1 MSELQQTWIAIL
13 GEHALP
19 LAAFVGLSLALAFVL
34 RLANVFLSVYEDPRI
49 AAVAEMLPRNN
60 CGACGF
66 AGCRPFAEAL
76 VAGKAQPA
84 GCTVSAPAERERI
97 ADYLNVAVG
106 EQEKRVAR
114 LACAGGSNA
123 ALLRAR
129 YQGLKSCMAAEQV
142 AGGGKGCAWGC
153 LGLGDCEASCDFEA
167 ITMQAD
173 ALPRVDPALCTACG
187 DCVVAC
193 PRDLFSLQPVSHRL
207 QVRCMSELAGDP
219 VLEECAVG
227 CTACEKCVHDAPSGL
242 LEMRNN
248 LPVVDYSRN
257 DLATRDI
264 IERCPTGAIV
274 WYVNDGDA
282 VIGREAPPVHR
293 RAPLPIRPLR

>member
-1 MSELQQTWIAIL
+1 MSELQQTMNAIF

-19 LAAFVGLSLALAFVL
+19 LIVFVGLSLALAFIL
-34 RLANVFLSVYEDPRI
+34 RLANLFLSVYEDPRI
-49 AAVAEMLPRNN
+49 AAVTEMLPRNN

-76 VAGKAQPA
+76 VAGAAQPA
-84 GCTVSAPAERERI
+84 GCTVSAPDERERI
-97 ADYLNVAVG
+97 ASYLNVVVG

-114 LACAGGSNA
+114 LACAGGTNA
-123 ALLRAR
+123 ASLRAR
-129 YQGLKSCMAAEQV
+129 YHGLESCGAAEQV

-153 LGLGDCEASCDFEA
+153 LGLGDCESSCDFEA

-173 ALPRVDPALCTACG
+173 SLPRVDPALCTACG

-207 QVRCMSELAGDP
+207 QVRCMSQLAGDP

-227 CTACEKCVHDAPSGL
+227 CTACEKCVHDAAAGL
-242 LEMRNN
+242 LQMKKN

-257 DLATRDI
+257 HLAGREA

-282 VIGREAPPVHR
+282 VIGREARPVHR
-293 RAPLPIRPLR
+293 RAPLPVQPIA